1 MYNNFTVHLSSRSF
15 TLLCYCICT
24 YMFDVH
30 VLKCPPRPHTYTEY
44 IVMFNAYYTSD
55 ARDGFI
61 SAALKLHPD
70 WSIVPRS
77 NPSQDYPSDFSLVQL
92 RTHVPRA
99 VTSLEHH
106 PTVKRVTPQRK
117 LTRMLAFSS
126 EGVCVCVCVC
136 VFVFVCR
143 GVN

>member
-1 MYNNFTVHLSSRSF
+1 MST
-15 TLLCYCICT
+15 T
-24 YMFDVH
+24 
-30 VLKCPPRPHTYTEY
+30 PHTYTEY

-92 RTHVPRA
+92 RAHVPRA

-126 EGVCVCVCVC
+126 EGVCVYVCECVCVC
-136 VFVFVCR
+136 VCACVFAVTDLLVVLLATTALTLFSGSRAVLC
-143 GVN
+143 

>member
-1 MYNNFTVHLSSRSF
+1 
-15 TLLCYCICT
+15 
-24 YMFDVH
+24 
-30 VLKCPPRPHTYTEY
+30 
-44 IVMFNAYYTSD
+44 MFNAYYTSD

-92 RTHVPRA
+92 RAHVPRA

-126 EGVCVCVCVC
+126 EGVCVCVCARVC
-136 VFVFVCR
+136 MCVHVCSQSLTYLWSCWLQLHLHYL
-143 GVN
+143 VASCAVLCQ